1 MDSGGPCFLIFW
13 TTLLPQVQLI
23 EDFRALR
30 QAAEDMK
37 LFQVDHT
44 FFGLLLG
51 HILAMELLAW
61 LIVYLSGPGWV
72 SSILAALI
80 LALSQ
85 VIPRL
90 CSRYGVQ
97 HMWKHSGHI
106 FFN

>member
-1 MDSGGPCFLIFW
+1 M
-13 TTLLPQVQLI
+13 I

-37 LFQVDHT
+37 LFEVDHT
-44 FFGLLLG
+44 FFAFLLG
-51 HILAMELLAW
+51 HILVMELLAW
-61 LIVYLSGPGWV
+61 LILYLSGPGWV

-97 HMWKHSGHI
+97 HMWKTQDSY
-106 FFN
+106 FK